1 MEGEGAESTCGQ
13 RKKANKATVSKK
25 TKAKKQLLM
34 DEVAEWLAQA
44 FWAKPDDFG
53 FVGMCCL
60 WLPV

>member
-34 DEVAEWLAQA
+34 DEVAE
-44 FWAKPDDFG
+44 
-53 FVGMCCL
+53 
-60 WLPV
+60 